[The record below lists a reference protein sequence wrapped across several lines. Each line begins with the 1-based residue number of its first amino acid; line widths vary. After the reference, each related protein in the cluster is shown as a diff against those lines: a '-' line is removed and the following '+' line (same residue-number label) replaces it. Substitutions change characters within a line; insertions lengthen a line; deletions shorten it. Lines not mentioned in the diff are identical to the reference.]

1 MHADPMAS
9 FDNHPLS
16 GPCECQP
23 RRAHAA
29 QPTSTNRERSSVR
42 VGARPGAARTRG
54 SMRGFTVI
62 ELLVAASVAGVL
74 SSVALPGFENQL
86 QRARRSTVLVAMMQ
100 IQLAQERFRSN
111 GISYGSLGEIGVPG
125 VSPAGHYTL
134 QTTAATAEGYE
145 VLATAVGAQAR
156 DTACRFMRLSAL
168 GGNLVHASGPDST
181 TANPAAANRKCW
193 ML

>member
-1 MHADPMAS
+1 MHAHPIAW
-9 FDNHPLS
+9 FDNHQL
-16 GPCECQP
+16 CRCNWQP
-23 RRAHAA
+23 PRAHAA
-29 QPTSTNRERSSVR
+29 QANLTS
-42 VGARPGAARTRG
+42 GARSALRAAARPSAARTHG
-54 SMRGFTVI
+54 SLRGFTLI
-62 ELLVAASVAGVL
+62 ELLVAVSVAGVL

-86 QRARRSTVLVAMMQ
+86 QRARRSSVLVAMMQ

-111 GISYGSLGEIGVPG
+111 GTRYGSLGEIGVPA
-125 VSPAGHYTL
+125 VAPAGHYNL
-134 QTTAATAEGYE
+134 QASASTAEGYD

-168 GGNLVHASGPDST
+168 GGNLVHGSGPDST